1 LRDGQIARCA
11 VDYTEFREEVRQ
23 EIQAKYAKAV
33 RRRELRERWTR
44 ICLDS
49 IAILLTAA
57 LLVIIILRLKR

>member
-1 LRDGQIARCA
+1 M
-11 VDYTEFREEVRQ
+11 DYTEFREEVRQ

>member
-1 LRDGQIARCA
+1 M
-11 VDYTEFREEVRQ
+11 DYTEFRKEVRE

-49 IAILLTAA
+49 IAILLTIA
-57 LLVIIILRLKR
+57 LLVLIVSRLK